1 MISESGLERRRFT
14 MYKVVYLPTARR
26 QLEEAVVYIAEELC
40 SPDAAAALLD
50 AVDEAVRSLMEMPYR
65 HAIYPTLYTMKRE
78 VRFIPVKNYN
88 VHYVVDEANK
98 TVEIWRVLHQRKRQR
113 RV

>member
-1 MISESGLERRRFT
+1 

-50 AVDEAVRSLMEMPYR
+50 AVDEAVRALMEMPYR
-65 HAIYPTLYTMKRE
+65 
-78 VRFIPVKNYN
+78 
-88 VHYVVDEANK
+88 
-98 TVEIWRVLHQRKRQR
+98 
-113 RV
+113 

>member
-1 MISESGLERRRFT
+1 

-50 AVDEAVRSLMEMPYR
+50 AVMEMPYR
-65 HAIYPTLYTMKRE
+65 YAIYPTLYTMKRE